1 MRMRSLLAVLAL
13 GVAPLTA
20 TPAAQASDPCVQ
32 VPSIGNIHD
41 GRVEPVLTDRD
52 GTATVFMVFGEFPPD
67 CTGTTA
73 TVRKTDGTH
82 LRVVPFTELG
92 GSGHPPASTVT
103 ALVPIPLADGAGDW
117 VVTKVARG
125 TESITVSVPFH
136 VRRGSRATIEQPAT
150 VVLPAKTT
158 ITGVVRR
165 YTSTGSLAPSAARF
179 VRIYVAPRP
188 NSGTAPRQVATARS
202 DSAGRYRVRIAIAAP
217 VTFLA
222 TVDGTSQYGD
232 ARTGEVTAN
241 LLASL
246 SPLTAAPVAYLG
258 RWWRVSGTA
267 FPARLTTGLDLWTGT
282 QWVSTL
288 SIGQPAADGTF
299 TRWWKPTTSTKAGSY
314 RLRVQFGTDPR
325 ITNTP
330 LTRELT
336 VTVRARPT
344 TITGTADPTVAT
356 VIRTGTKMSTY
367 GHLSVMYTTGKTGP
381 FAGQQVVVQ
390 TRPRYNTNAGYTTM
404 ATATT
409 TSTGYYY
416 ANWNVIQDV
425 DVRVAFLSPYQSIA
439 SSYRWLR
446 VLHVA

>member
-1 MRMRSLLAVLAL
+1 LTDHD
-13 GVAPLTA
+13 GVASVYL
-20 TPAAQASDPCVQ
+20 
-32 VPSIGNIHD
+32 
-41 GRVEPVLTDRD
+41 
-52 GTATVFMVFGEFPPD
+52 VFGEFPPD

-73 TVRKTDGTH
+73 TVQKTDGTH
-82 LRVVPFTELG
+82 VQVVPFTEYG
-92 GSGHPPASTVT
+92 GTGMPPTATVT
-103 ALVPIPLADGAGDW
+103 ALIPIPLADGAGDW

-125 TESITVSVPFH
+125 TESLTVSVPFH
-136 VRRGSRATIEQPAT
+136 ILRGSTASIEQPAT

-165 YTSTGSLAPSAARF
+165 YTPTGSLAPSAGRF
-179 VRIYVAPRP
+179 VRIDVAPP
-188 NSGTAPRQVATARS
+188 PDYGWVPKQVATATT
-202 DSAGRYRVRIAIAAP
+202 DSTGRYRAMIAISAP

-222 TVDGTSQYGD
+222 TVDPDTQYGA

-241 LLASL
+241 VLASL
-246 SPLTAAPVAYLG
+246 SPLTASSVAYIG

-267 FPARLTTGLDLWTGT
+267 FPVRLATILELWTGS

-288 SIGQPAADGTF
+288 SIGRPAADGTF
-299 TRWWKPTTSTKAGSY
+299 TRWWKPTAAGTY

-325 ITNTP
+325 IVNTP
-330 LTRELT
+330 LFREVT
-336 VTVRARPT
+336 VTVRPRPT

-356 VIRTGTKMSTY
+356 IIRTGTKMSTY
-367 GHLSVMYTTGKTGP
+367 GHLSVMYTTGRTGP

-390 TRPRYNTNAGYTTM
+390 IRPRCNTDAGYSTV

-446 VLHVA
+446 VVDVA

>member
-1 MRMRSLLAVLAL
+1 MRIRSLLAVLAL

-20 TPAAQASDPCVQ
+20 MPAALASDPCVQ
-32 VPSIGNIHD
+32 VPRIGNIHD
-41 GRVEPVLTDRD
+41 GRVEPVLTDHD
-52 GTATVFMVFGEFPPD
+52 GTASVYMVFGEFPPD
-67 CTGTTA
+67 CTGATA

-82 LRVVPFTELG
+82 LQVVPFTEYDG
-92 GSGHPPASTVT
+92 TGNPPASTIT

-125 TESITVSVPFH
+125 TESLTVSVPFH
-136 VRRGSRATIEQPAT
+136 VRRGSTATIEQPAT
-150 VVLPAKTT
+150 VVLPARTT

-165 YTSTGSLAPSAARF
+165 YTSTGSLAPSAGRI
-179 VRIYVAPRP
+179 VRVDVAPKP
-188 NSGTAPRQVATARS
+188 DSGTAPRQVATATT
-202 DSAGRYRVRIAIAAP
+202 DSTGRYRVMIAITAP

-222 TVDGTSQYGD
+222 TVDPTTAYGE

-241 LLASL
+241 VLASL
-246 SPLTAAPVAYLG
+246 SPLTAASVAYIG

-267 FPARLTTGLDLWTGT
+267 FPVRLYTHLLLWSGSE
-282 QWVSTL
+282 WVSTT
-288 SIGQPAADGTF
+288 SVGQPAADGSF
-299 TRWWKPTTSTKAGSY
+299 TRWWKPTTAGSY
-314 RLRVQFGTDPR
+314 RLRVVFGTDPR
-325 ITNTP
+325 IVNTP
-330 LTRELT
+330 LFRELT

-356 VIRTGTKMSTY
+356 VVRTGTKMSTY

-390 TRPRYNTNAGYTTM
+390 IRPRCNTDAGYSTI
-404 ATATT
+404 ATVTT

-446 VLHVA
+446 VVDVA

>member
-1 MRMRSLLAVLAL
+1 MRIRSLLAVLAL
-13 GVAPLTA
+13 GVALLTVM
-20 TPAAQASDPCVQ
+20 PVAQASDPCVQ
-32 VPSIGNIHD
+32 VPLIGNIHD

-52 GTATVFMVFGEFPPD
+52 GTASVFMVFGEFPPD

-82 LRVVPFTELG
+82 VQVVPFTEYG
-92 GSGHPPASTVT
+92 GTGNPPASTVT

-125 TESITVSVPFH
+125 TESIAVSVPFH
-136 VRRGSRATIEQPAT
+136 VRRGSTATIEQPAT

-165 YTSTGSLAPSAARF
+165 YTSTGALAASPGRF
-179 VRIYVAPRP
+179 VRIDVAPRP
-188 NSGTAPRQVATARS
+188 NSGTAPRQVATATT
-202 DSAGRYRVRIAIAAP
+202 DSTGRYRAMIAISAP

-222 TVDGTSQYGD
+222 TVDRTSQYDD

-241 LLASL
+241 VLASL
-246 SPLTAAPVAYLG
+246 SPLTASPVAYIG
-258 RWWRVSGTA
+258 RWWRVAGTA
-267 FPARLTTGLDLWTGT
+267 FPARLTTSLDLWAGS

-299 TRWWKPTTSTKAGSY
+299 TRWWKPTAAGSY
-314 RLRVQFGTDPR
+314 RLRIQFGTDPR
-325 ITNTP
+325 IVNTP
-330 LTRELT
+330 LFRELT
-336 VTVRARPT
+336 VTVRPRPT
-344 TITGTADPTVAT
+344 TITGTAGPTVAT
-356 VIRTGTKMSTY
+356 VIRRGAKMSTY

-381 FAGQQVVVQ
+381 FAGQQIVVQ
-390 TRPRYNTNAGYTTM
+390 VRPRSNPSAGYSTI

-446 VLHVA
+446 VVDVT